1 MKQTVLLIFLLIFSL
16 PFFGQLSED
25 FSDGNFTDNPTWLGD
40 LNNFIVNSDGELQL
54 NTSGSDTSM
63 LYTAVEMPDSTVW
76 EMDFRMDFAPSNNN
90 RLRIYLQSS
99 TTNYPDVDGYFL
111 EIGETGATD
120 RLTLFRS
127 DAGNKTEIAVATEGA
142 LGNDPAIAKVKITRS
157 KTGDWAIFANYD
169 NGNIL
174 NLEATAFEDTYL
186 GGNLFFALW
195 CKNTSTNNQAFF
207 FDNITITSLQPDVTP
222 PTVSQVTPISLTELE
237 VSFDEAMDSLT
248 AATTSNYFVNNSIES
263 PQSSTWVSTNQSKV
277 LLTFATPFSN
287 QTSYNLDIQNVK
299 DQADIPLIVAS
310 LPFFVD
316 FQSPELI
323 DLITISSTELELEFN
338 QPIENITGSS
348 SANYNIDNGIGS
360 PINVEIDPIEPF
372 RIYLEL
378 STPLSN
384 GIEYTLQVENLKNQL
399 EIVMNPQD
407 FLFDFLIGAMIEPG
421 DFVINEILANPLSG
435 GGDYVEL
442 YNNSTKFLDVADLI
456 ISNMTRTSGRDKN
469 VETSLILKPGEY
481 AVLTPEPFFTLLNY
495 TVENPDFLIEND
507 LPSLNISDGNVS
519 IFTSYG
525 LDTVMIDSFDYDN
538 DFHFP
543 FIDETKGISLERI
556 SFDAPTQNNSNWHSA
571 STISGGGTPTYKNS
585 QIRPTNPAD
594 DFFSIAEK
602 TFSPDEDGFRDFL
615 LIDYSFEMQGYLAT
629 VKIYDA
635 KGRLVKTLFQNE
647 LLGQE
652 GSLKWNGITDEGRKA
667 KIGIYIILAEIFSP
681 TKEAMQFKSTCVVAG
696 KLN

>member
-1 MKQTVLLIFLLIFSL
+1 MKQTLLLIFLLVFSISL
-16 PFFGQLSED
+16 FGQLSED
-25 FSDGNFTDNPTWLGD
+25 FSDGDFTDNPTWLGD
-40 LNNFIVNSDGELQL
+40 LNNFIVNGDGELQL
-54 NTSGSDTSM
+54 NTSDSDTST

-99 TTNYPDVDGYFL
+99 TTNFPDVDGYFL

-127 DAGNKTEIAVATEGA
+127 DAGNKIEIAAATEGA
-142 LGNDPAIAKVKITRS
+142 LGNDPAIAKVKVTRS

-174 NLEATAFEDTYL
+174 NLEATAFDDTYL
-186 GGNLFFALW
+186 GGNLFFAFW
-195 CKNTSTNNQAFF
+195 CKYTSSNSQAFF
-207 FDNITITSLQPDVTP
+207 FDNIAITPLEPDVTP
-222 PTVSQVTPISLTELE
+222 PAVLQVTPTSLTELE
-237 VSFDEAMDSLT
+237 ISFDEAMDSLT
-248 AATTSNYFVNNSIES
+248 AATNANYFVNNSIGS
-263 PQSSTWVSTNQSKV
+263 PQTSTWTSANQAKV

-287 QTSYNLDIQNVK
+287 QTSYNLDIQNVE
-299 DQADIPLIVAS
+299 DQADIPIIAAS
-310 LPFFVD
+310 LPFTID
-316 FQSPELI
+316 FESPELI
-323 DLITISSTELELEFN
+323 ELITINSTELELEFN
-338 QPIENITGSS
+338 QPIENITGSLPT
-348 SANYNIDNGIGS
+348 NYNIDNGIGT
-360 PINVEIDPIEPF
+360 PINVEVDPIEPF

-378 STPLSN
+378 GSPLNN
-384 GIEYTLQVENLKNQL
+384 GIEYILQVENLKNSL
-399 EIVMNPQD
+399 NIEMNPQV
-407 FLFDFLIGAMIEPG
+407 FPFDFLIGAMIEPG
-421 DFVINEILANPLSG
+421 DFVINEILADPLSG

-442 YNNSTKFLDVADLI
+442 YNNSDKFLDVADLI
-456 ISNMTRTSGRDKN
+456 ISNTTRTSGRDKN
-469 VETSLILKPGEY
+469 VDTSLILKPGEY
-481 AVLTPEPFFTLLNY
+481 VVLTPEPFFTLLNY

-507 LPSLNISDGNVS
+507 LPPLNISDGNVS

-525 LDTVMIDSFDYDN
+525 LDTVMIDSFDYSN

-556 SFDAPTQNNSNWHSA
+556 SFDASTQNSSNWHSA
-571 STISGGGTPTYKNS
+571 STISGGGTPTFKNS

-615 LIDYSFEMQGYLAT
+615 LIDYSFEMQGYIAT
-629 VKIYDA
+629 VNIYDA
-635 KGRLVKTLFQNE
+635 KGRLVKTLFENE

-696 KLN
+696 KLD

>member
-1 MKQTVLLIFLLIFSL
+1 MKQTLLLIFLLIFSISL
-16 PFFGQLSED
+16 FGQLSEN
-25 FSDGNFTDNPTWLGD
+25 FSDGDFTDNPTWQGD
-40 LNNFIVNSDGELQL
+40 LNNFIVNGDSELQL
-54 NTSGSDTSM
+54 NTSDSDTSI

-76 EMDFRMDFAPSNNN
+76 EIDFRMEFAPSNNN
-90 RLRIYLQSS
+90 RLRIYLQSA

-127 DAGNKTEIAVATEGA
+127 DAGNKTEIAAASEGT

-174 NLEATAFEDTYL
+174 NLEATAFDDTYL
-186 GGNLFFALW
+186 GGNLFFAFW
-195 CKNTSTNNQAFF
+195 CKNTSTNSQAFF
-207 FDNITITSLQPDVTP
+207 FDNIAITSLQPDVTP
-222 PTVSQVTPISLTELE
+222 PAVLQVTPLSLTELE
-237 VSFDEAMDSLT
+237 VSFNEAMDSLT
-248 AATTSNYFVNNSIES
+248 AATTSNYFVNNSIGN
-263 PQSSTWVSTNQSKV
+263 PQSSTWSSSNQSKV
-277 LLTFATPFSN
+277 LLIFANPFTN
-287 QTSYNLDIQNVK
+287 QTNYNLDIQNVK
-299 DQADIPLIVAS
+299 DQAGIPLIAAS
-310 LPFFVD
+310 LPFLVD
-316 FQSPELI
+316 FESPELI
-323 DLITISSTELELEFN
+323 DVITISSTELELEFN
-338 QPIENITGSS
+338 QPIETITGSS
-348 SANYNIDNGIGS
+348 SMNYIIDNGIGN

-384 GIEYTLQVENLKNQL
+384 GIEYILTVEKLKNL
-399 EIVMNPQD
+399 LDIEINPQD
-407 FLFDFLIGAMIEPG
+407 FPFDFLIGAMIEPG
-421 DFVINEILANPLSG
+421 DFIINEILADPLSG

-442 YNNSTKFLDVADLI
+442 YNNSDKFLDIADLI
-456 ISNMTRTSGRDKN
+456 ISNTTRTSGRDKN

-481 AVLTPEPFFTLLNY
+481 VVLTPESFFTLLNY

-507 LPSLNISDGNVS
+507 LPSFNISDGNVS

-543 FIDETKGISLERI
+543 FIDDTKGISLERI
-556 SFDAPTQNNSNWHSA
+556 SFTAPTQNSSNWHSA
-571 STISGGGTPTYKNS
+571 STISGGGTPTFKNS
-585 QIRPTNPAD
+585 QFRPTNPAD

-615 LIDYSFEMQGYLAT
+615 LIDYSFETQGYIAT

-635 KGRLVKTLFQNE
+635 KGRLVKTLFENE

-667 KIGIYIILAEIFSP
+667 RIGIYIILAEIFSP

>member
-1 MKQTVLLIFLLIFSL
+1 MKQTLLFIFFLVFSL
-16 PFFGQLSED
+16 SLFAQLSED
-25 FSDGNFTDNPTWLGD
+25 FSDGNFSTNPTWQGD
-40 LNNFIVNSDGELQL
+40 INNFIVNSDGELQL
-54 NTSGSDTSM
+54 NTSGTDTSI

-76 EMDFRMDFAPSNNN
+76 EMDFKMDFAPSNNN

-99 TTNYPDVDGYFL
+99 TTNFPDVDGYFI
-111 EIGETGATD
+111 EVGETGATD

-127 DAGNKTEIAVATEGA
+127 DAGNKFEIASATEGA
-142 LGNDPAIAKVKITRS
+142 LGSEPAMAKVKITRS

-174 NLEATAFEDTYL
+174 NLEATGFDDTYL
-186 GGNLFFALW
+186 GGNIFFAVW
-195 CKNTSTNNQAFF
+195 CKNTSTNSESFF
-207 FDNITITSLQPDVTP
+207 FDNISIASLQPDVTP
-222 PTVSQVTPISLTELE
+222 PSVLQVTPLSLTELE

-248 AATTSNYFVNNSIES
+248 AATASNYFVNNSIGS
-263 PQSSTWVSTNQSKV
+263 PQTSNWSSNNQSKV
-277 LLTFATPFSN
+277 LLTFANSFAN
-287 QTSYNLDIQNVK
+287 QTTYNLDIQNVK
-299 DQADIPLIVAS
+299 DQADLPLIAAS
-310 LPFFVD
+310 IPFTVD
-316 FQSPELI
+316 FESPELI
-323 DLITISSTELELEFN
+323 EVITISATELELEFN

-348 SANYNIDNGIGS
+348 SSNYAIDNGIGNPTS
-360 PINVEIDPIEPF
+360 VEIDPIEPF
-372 RIYLEL
+372 RIYLQL
-378 STPLSN
+378 GTPLTN
-384 GIEYTLQVENLKNQL
+384 GIEYTLSVQNLKNL
-399 EIVMNPQD
+399 LDIEMNPQI
-407 FLFDFLIGAMIEPG
+407 FTFDFLIGAMIEPG
-421 DFVINEILANPLSG
+421 DFVINEILADPFTG

-442 YNNSTKFLDVADLI
+442 YNNSDKFLDIADLI
-456 ISNMTRTSGRDKN
+456 ISNTTRTSGRDKD

-481 AVLTPEPFFTLLNY
+481 VVLTPEPFFTLLNY

-507 LPSLNISDGNVS
+507 LPSYNISDGNVS

-543 FIDETKGISLERI
+543 FIDDTKGISLERI
-556 SFDAPTQNNSNWHSA
+556 SVDAPTQNSSNWHSA
-571 STISGGGTPTYKNS
+571 STIIGGGTPTFKNS

-615 LIDYSFEMQGYLAT
+615 LIDYSFETQGYLAT
-629 VKIYDA
+629 VNIYDA
-635 KGRLVKTLFQNE
+635 KGRLVKTLSENE

-696 KLN
+696 RLD

>member
-1 MKQTVLLIFLLIFSL
+1 MKQTLLLIFLAIFPISL
-16 PFFGQLSED
+16 FGQLSED
-25 FSDGNFTDNPTWLGD
+25 FSDGDFSNNPTWQGD
-40 LNNFIVNSDGELQL
+40 LNKFIVNSDGELQL
-54 NTSGSDTSM
+54 NTSGSDTSI
-63 LYTAVEMPDSTVW
+63 LYTAVEIPDSTVW
-76 EMDFRMDFAPSNNN
+76 EMDFKMDFAPSNNN

-127 DAGNKTEIAVATEGA
+127 DAGTKTEIATATEGA
-142 LGNDPAIAKVKITRS
+142 LGNDPAIAKIKITRS
-157 KTGDWAIFANYD
+157 KTGDWAIFANYG
-169 NGNIL
+169 NGNVL
-174 NLEATAFEDTYL
+174 NLEATTFDDTYL
-186 GGNLFFALW
+186 GGNLFFAFW

-222 PTVSQVTPISLTELE
+222 PSVLQVTPISLTELE

-248 AATTSNYFVNNSIES
+248 AATTGNYFVNNSIGS
-263 PQSSTWVSTNQSKV
+263 PQSSNWTSTNQSKV
-277 LLTFATPFSN
+277 SLTFATPFSN
-287 QTSYNLDIQNVK
+287 QTNYNLDIQNVK
-299 DQADIPLIVAS
+299 DQANIPIIAAS
-310 LPFFVD
+310 IPFTID
-316 FQSPELI
+316 FESPELI
-323 DLITISSTELELEFN
+323 DVITISSTELELEFN
-338 QPIENITGSS
+338 QPIEDITGSLS
-348 SANYNIDNGIGS
+348 SNYIIDNGIGN

-384 GIEYTLQVENLKNQL
+384 GIEYILRVENLKNQL
-399 EIVMNPQD
+399 EIEINPQD
-407 FLFDFLIGAMIEPG
+407 FPFDFLIGAIIESG
-421 DFVINEILANPLSG
+421 DFIINEILADPLSG
-435 GGDYVEL
+435 GSDYVEL
-442 YNNSTKFLDVADLI
+442 YNNSDKFLDIADLI
-456 ISNMTRTSGRDKN
+456 ISNTTRTSGRDKN
-469 VETSLILKPGEY
+469 VENSFILKPGEY
-481 AVLTPEPFFTLLNY
+481 VVLTPAPFFTLLNY

-507 LPSLNISDGNVS
+507 LPAFNISDGNIS

-543 FIDETKGISLERI
+543 FIDDTKGISLERI
-556 SFDAPTQNNSNWHSA
+556 SFDAPTQNSSNWHSA

-585 QIRPTNPAD
+585 QFRPTNPAD

-602 TFSPDEDGFRDFL
+602 TFSPDEDGFKDFL
-615 LIDYSFEMQGYLAT
+615 LIDYNFETQGYIAS
-629 VKIYDA
+629 VNIYDA
-635 KGRLVKTLFQNE
+635 KGRLVKTLFENE

-667 KIGIYIILAEIFSP
+667 RIGIYIILAEIFSP

-696 KLN
+696 ELN